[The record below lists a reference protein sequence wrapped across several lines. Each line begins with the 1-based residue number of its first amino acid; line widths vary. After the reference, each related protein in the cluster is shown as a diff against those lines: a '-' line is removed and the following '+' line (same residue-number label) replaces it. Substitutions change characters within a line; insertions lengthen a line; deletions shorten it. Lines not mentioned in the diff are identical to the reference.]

1 MLRDERDFRDFMDHF
16 KAGDFDDHLFD
27 TIGRLSANDLTRIAE
42 ALEMEEFSRSH
53 KLTEISE
60 SDTVISQSRQDTQ
73 YGHQNE
79 PPKKG
84 QHPNDLQNKHAQ
96 HEHPQKQGVN
106 DSKEGQQR
114 QGLGRPGPDARRGI
128 DPSRNHHPR
137 EVGG

>member
-60 SDTVISQSRQDTQ
+60 SDTVIS
-73 YGHQNE
+73 HQAGYAVRASE
-79 PPKKG
+79 RT
-84 QHPNDLQNKHAQ
+84 AR
-96 HEHPQKQGVN
+96 
-106 DSKEGQQR
+106 EGAA
-114 QGLGRPGPDARRGI
+114 P
-128 DPSRNHHPR
+128 
-137 EVGG
+137 E